1 METMHDRLEWALE
14 AAGVS
19 LRGASLAAGLAPAA
33 VGLILSRRGA
43 IELETARALSGAL
56 GVSLDWLASGT
67 GPTPDPVAIRTAVDA
82 ARVAQAEV
90 AA

>member
-1 METMHDRLEWALE
+1 MDTMHDRLRWALE

-19 LRGASLAAGLAPAA
+19 QRGASMAAGLTPAA
-33 VGLILSRRGA
+33 VGLILSRQGA
-43 IELETARALSGAL
+43 IELETARALAGAL

-67 GPTPDPVAIRTAVDA
+67 GDLPDPAAIRAAVDA
-82 ARVAQAEV
+82 ARADGEV

>member
-1 METMHDRLEWALE
+1 MQTLHDRLQWALE

-19 LRGASLAAGLAPAA
+19 LRGASVAAGLAPAA
-33 VGLILSRRGA
+33 VGLILSRRGD
-43 IELETARALSGAL
+43 IELDTARALAGAL

-67 GPTPDPVAIRTAVDA
+67 GDTPDPAAIRAAVEA
-82 ARVAQAEV
+82 ARGE